1 MGLDTLLS
9 RLETRRA
16 DTPDTPCNLTGVSG
30 NPAPIEACTLDTP
43 DTPEIIIGKGIATV
57 SRWWRLH
64 FPDREPVEVACFPP
78 STHDEILERYPDA
91 IAAEPFTQTLLQPAT
106 SIPTDLENLI
116 YRAGTFLKYSPEECA
131 LVRDLARRDPG
142 GLRLALESENW
153 LAGAE
158 SELCGLI
165 R

>member
-1 MGLDTLLS
+1 MSVLS
-9 RLETRRA
+9 RLREKQAVRFATA
-16 DTPDTPCNLTGVSG
+16 TP
-30 NPAPIEACTLDTP
+30 
-43 DTPEIIIGKGIATV
+43 ATV
-57 SRWWRLH
+57 ATLEGKKARTVATVASVSVANAPEAKAATPSRWWLLH
-64 FPDREPVEVACFPP
+64 FDARNPVEVACFPP

-142 GLRLALESENW
+142 GLRLALESDNW